1 MDGKKYENY
10 KNQLVERLME
20 FLKRLNSLE
29 EKYNAM
35 EQEFNNFYD
44 GDQIPEELVDKGR
57 KISIYF
63 FANKR
68 WLENQ

>member
-1 MDGKKYENY
+1 MDAKKYENY